1 MNAADCFRE
10 PRSRLRRRVNARS
23 RALADGHWR
32 SEERYLPGGGRVSR
46 LQLLAGRCTPKE
58 DAVRAW
64 GHVPYRQPGLS
75 IKSGAVL
82 DIARDLRDRRRRD
95 VWRPTVDSAIMSRR
109 WVFVIVLAALRANVN
124 LAASGHGPVFGA
136 ATPTLG
142 RGGWSLDQ
150 AYTFRGGDGD
160 NPQAQQ
166 MFKTMVSFGIT
177 ETVQVS
183 GSVPVAMADGLGPS
197 RMMSAMSSE
206 REFEGLLA
214 YRFQRRPIGIG
225 GRQESTLYVGGTV
238 PMEDER
244 AELPVGPSLVIQ
256 AATGYASRAHY
267 AWVGGGIQHFFEQAG
282 ARQGASRFLTF
293 VYGYRPPPLRVEPG
307 KPDLRFFVEATA
319 EDRANSVVSGADVGR
334 GGRSVFV
341 GPTSLLVYKAIA
353 LEGGVLFPVY
363 QRAAEHVER
372 VRVAVNFAYF
382 FWLD

>member
-1 MNAADCFRE
+1 M
-10 PRSRLRRRVNARS
+10 V
-23 RALADGHWR
+23 
-32 SEERYLPGGGRVSR
+32 
-46 LQLLAGRCTPKE
+46 
-58 DAVRAW
+58 
-64 GHVPYRQPGLS
+64 
-75 IKSGAVL
+75 
-82 DIARDLRDRRRRD
+82 D
-95 VWRPTVDSAIMSRR
+95 VAIVSRR
-109 WVFVIVLAALRANVN
+109 WLFLIALTILGSQNE
-124 LAASGHGPVFGA
+124 LSASGHGPMFGA

-142 RGGWSLDQ
+142 RGGWSIDQ
-150 AYTFRGGDGD
+150 AYTFRGGEGED
-160 NPQAQQ
+160 PQTQQ

-183 GSVPVAMADGLGPS
+183 GSVPVAMGDGLAPT
-197 RMMSAMSSE
+197 RMMSSMSSE
-206 REFEGLLA
+206 REFEGLVA

-244 AELPVGPSLVIQ
+244 AGLPVGPSFVMQ

-267 AWVGGGIQHFFEQAG
+267 AWVGGGIQHFLEHDG

-319 EDRANSVVSGADVGR
+319 EDRTNSVVSGVEAGR
-334 GGRSVFV
+334 GGRAVFV
-341 GPTSLLVYKAIA
+341 GPTSLVVYKAIA
-353 LEGGVLFPVY
+353 VEGGVLFPVY
-363 QRAAEHVER
+363 QQTAQDRER